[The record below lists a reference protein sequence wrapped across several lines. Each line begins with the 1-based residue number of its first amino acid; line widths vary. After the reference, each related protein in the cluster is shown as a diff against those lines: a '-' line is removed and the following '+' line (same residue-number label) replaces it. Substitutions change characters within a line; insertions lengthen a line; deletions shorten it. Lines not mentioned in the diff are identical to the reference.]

1 MKQKVI
7 DIILVVAGT
16 FILAVSVEMFILPYN
31 ILSAGVA
38 GIAVALE
45 PFFHI
50 DKTLAAN
57 VMVISFFIAGSFVLG
72 RDFAAKTLLSS
83 VLYPVFTTLLSRYP
97 VDLTIEPL
105 LASFYAGLLGG
116 IGIGLVMRTGA
127 STGGMDIPPLIIH
140 KLTGFKVSTLI
151 MVTDALTVLL
161 GILAYDLSSALLG
174 MVSVMSST
182 FAIERI
188 FEAGRGVR
196 VKSLQII
203 SEHWQELKERIEKE
217 LDRGTTIMDVTGGY
231 TGLPRK
237 MILCV
242 VSESEYVRMTEIIL
256 EVDDRSFVIVTDTSD
271 MHGEGFTYTSPN
283 I

>member
-1 MKQKVI
+1 MKQKLI

-83 VLYPVFTTLLSRYP
+83 ILYPVFTTLLARHP
-97 VDLTIEPL
+97 VDLTIEPI

-127 STGGMDIPPLIIH
+127 STGGMDIPPLIVH
-140 KLTGFKVSTLI
+140 KLTGFKLSTLI
-151 MVTDALTVLL
+151 MITDALTVLL

-188 FEAGRGVR
+188 LGAGQGVH

-203 SEHWQELKERIEKE
+203 SDRWEELKDRIEKE
-217 LDRGTTIMDVTGGY
+217 LDRGTTVMDVTGGY

-237 MILCV
+237 MLLCV
-242 VSESEYVRMTEIIL
+242 VSESEYIHMTQIIL
-256 EVDDRSFVIVTDTSD
+256 EVDDRAFVIVTDTSD
-271 MHGEGFTYTSPN
+271 MHGEGFTYTSAN